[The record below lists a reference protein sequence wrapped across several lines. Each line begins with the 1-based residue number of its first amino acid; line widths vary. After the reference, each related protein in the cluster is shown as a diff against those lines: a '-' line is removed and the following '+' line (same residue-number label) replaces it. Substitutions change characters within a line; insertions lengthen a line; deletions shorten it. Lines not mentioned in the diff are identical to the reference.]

1 MSFTLVHLDFPAAD
15 EKYFDGKSKVFK
27 VGARTYVAGWNEAVP
42 RKGAQRRCVVN
53 GGTLAELYDQN
64 TLNAVV

>member
-1 MSFTLVHLDFPAAD
+1 MFR
-15 EKYFDGKSKVFK
+15 

-64 TLNAVV
+64 TFNAVV